1 MERFNYPNIA
11 AVLAED
17 ASILVMLEA
26 ESWGKRRDDD
36 EELEEQKREIEEQ
49 RMRADADEQQY

>member
-11 AVLAED
+11 AVYAED
-17 ASILVMLEA
+17 AVILTMLEA
-26 ESWGKRRDDD
+26 ESWGRRKDDE

-49 RMRADADEQQY
+49 RMKADADG